1 MDYESYQTDDFLT
14 DESFIQY
21 CYNEKEAA
29 KAKWENIIAE
39 KPELIKK
46 ISDAR
51 ELCLLLG
58 IRVSPAEKA
67 IALERLKAAI
77 NESPEVEEPQSYNI
91 PRIKAYFASWMAVAA
106 SLLIIA
112 GAFGV
117 YKYNTA
123 ATGAAMYSEAT
134 DGDYTL
140 ISNTDFNHRK
150 QVILPDGSTVL
161 LNSLSSLKIAR
172 NYNVNNRHVLLSG
185 EAFFSVKKNKDKPFV
200 VITSKTATTALGTS
214 FKVQSYPNEG
224 TATVMLSTGKV
235 KVECTQPKLK
245 VEDVILIPGQQAVL
259 AKGSK
264 NFDQTDFY
272 AQNLQNWIDRKLVF
286 SNASLTEITAK
297 LREMYGI
304 TIIPANKPGAAIV
317 FTGQFTDKNLT
328 DVLDAIGFTNHFT
341 YKQEG
346 NSVKLIF

>member
-21 CYNEKEAA
+21 CYNENEAA
-29 KAKWENIIAE
+29 QTKWENIIAE

-46 ISDAR
+46 INDAR

-77 NESPEVEEPQSYNI
+77 NESPEVDEPQPYI
-91 PRIKAYFASWMAVAA
+91 PRIKNYFASWMAVAA

-112 GAFGV
+112 GAFGI
-117 YKYNTA
+117 YKFNTA
-123 ATGAAMYSEAT
+123 TTGVALYREAT
-134 DGDYTL
+134 DANYTL
-140 ISNTDFNHRK
+140 VSNTDFNHRK
-150 QVILPDGSTVL
+150 QIILPDGSTVL
-161 LNSLSSLKIAR
+161 LNGLSTLKIAR

-200 VITSKTATTALGTS
+200 VITGKTATTALGTS
-214 FKVQSYPNEG
+214 FKVQSYPNEA

-235 KVECTQPKLK
+235 KVESTQPELK
-245 VEDVILIPGQQAVL
+245 VADVLLIPGQQAVL
-259 AKGSK
+259 SKGDK
-264 NFDQTDFY
+264 NFDQSDFY

-286 SNASLTEITAK
+286 ANADLTQITAK

-304 TIIPANKPGAAIV
+304 TITPANKPGTAIV
-317 FTGQFTDKNLT
+317 FTGQFNDKNLT

-346 NSVKLIF
+346 SSVKLIF